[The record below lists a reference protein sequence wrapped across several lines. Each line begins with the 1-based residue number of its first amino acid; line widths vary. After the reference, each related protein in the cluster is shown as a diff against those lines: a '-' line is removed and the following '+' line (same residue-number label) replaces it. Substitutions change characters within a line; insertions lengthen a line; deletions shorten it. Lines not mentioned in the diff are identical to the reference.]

1 MSDTSPTSPLLGTMD
16 KLRKQ
21 LSGEGDDEKGLVT
34 QIADGSTLSWS
45 TRIKGF
51 AICFILGVVFSF
63 LGTFLLFTKNGLTVF
78 AVCYTFG
85 NLLALGSTCFLMG
98 PINQLKRMFKETRI
112 IATIVVLICLA
123 LTLCA
128 VFWWNNKGLAILFC
142 ILQFLAM
149 TWYSLSY
156 IPFARDAVKKCFAGC
171 LG

>member
-1 MSDTSPTSPLLGTMD
+1 MSDSSPTSPLLGTMD

-34 QIADGSTLSWS
+34 QISDGSTLSWS

-78 AVCYTFG
+78 AICYTFG

-156 IPFARDAVKKCFAGC
+156 IPFAR
-171 LG
+171 